1 MLPFVEEQLKSIF
14 RPKFALVS
22 CPKLSQSI
30 VGDSQKRLDVL
41 KLNYSLRKS
50 MFSRDAAKKLISIV
64 LYISEPAARAVRE
77 LKKGGPETQ
86 REEMSV
92 SFGQ

>member
-1 MLPFVEEQLKSIF
+1 M
-14 RPKFALVS
+14 
-22 CPKLSQSI
+22 
-30 VGDSQKRLDVL
+30 GDSQKRLDVL
-41 KLNYSLRKS
+41 KLNYSLRK
-50 MFSRDAAKKLISIV
+50 FDVFTGCREETHFDCTV
-64 LYISEPAARAVRE
+64 YISEPAARAVKE

>member
-1 MLPFVEEQLKSIF
+1 
-14 RPKFALVS
+14 
-22 CPKLSQSI
+22 
-30 VGDSQKRLDVL
+30 
-41 KLNYSLRKS
+41 
-50 MFSRDAAKKLISIV
+50 MFSRDAAKKFISIV
-64 LYISEPAARAVRE
+64 LYISEPAARAVKE